1 MSQYTKEYQRKLISA
16 EEAAGLVKSGMWVDY
31 GAIGGFPSLIDEKLA
46 ARAKELTNVKIR
58 AEHSHTQLPQ
68 KDLNQEHFI
77 YNSWF
82 LGKVDRENAKKGACS
97 YIPFGLGEGPRM
109 YRQWLKDKV
118 DITFIEVTPMDA
130 KGNFNFGTAVTRQ
143 KAACEVAKTVVME
156 VNERQPWVMGGYD
169 EVVHISEVDYIVEN
183 HEYRIP
189 VFPAAEV
196 TPEDEKIAALLAE
209 QIEDGATIQLGVG
222 AIPSV
227 VGKLLIKH
235 NLKDLGIHSEM
246 FNDSMMELIE
256 AGVVNGSKK
265 SLNKGRSVFCFAAG
279 SEKLYKFMDRNPALA
294 GFPVDYTNDPYIIAK
309 NKKQI
314 AINSTLRVDL
324 RGQVCSESVGTRQIS
339 GTGGQ
344 LEFTRGAYMSEG
356 GKAFICLH
364 ATREGQDGKPVS
376 NIVPVLLV
384 GDMVTVPATDVS
396 YVVTEYGMVNLKG
409 LSVWERAK
417 ALISIAHPDYREELT
432 KAAIEAGFITKGTV
446 GIGWEEQGRIETDT
460 TNVK

>member
-1 MSQYTKEYQRKLISA
+1 MSKYTKEYQRKLIFA

-31 GAIGGFPSLIDEKLA
+31 GAICGFPSLVDEKLA
-46 ARAKELTNVKIR
+46 KRAVELTSVKIR
-58 AEHSHTQLPQ
+58 AEHSHTIIPKNDPL
-68 KDLNQEHFI
+68 QEHFI

-82 LGKVDRENAKKGACS
+82 LGKVDRENAKNGATS

-118 DITFIEVTPMDA
+118 DITFIEVTPMDTQ
-130 KGNFNFGTAVTRQ
+130 GNFNFGTAVTRQ

-156 VNERQPWVMGGYD
+156 VNENQPWVCGGYD
-169 EVVHISEVDYIVEN
+169 ETVNISKVDYIVEN

-189 VFPAAEV
+189 VFQAAV
-196 TPEDEKIAALLAE
+196 PTPEDEKIAQLLAE

-222 AIPSV
+222 AIPGA

-246 FNDSMMELIE
+246 FNDSMMELMQ
-256 AGVVNGSKK
+256 AGIVTGSKK
-265 SLNKGRSVFCFAAG
+265 SINKGRSVFCFAAG
-279 SEKLYKFMDRNPALA
+279 SEKLYKFMNRNPALA

-344 LEFTRGAYMSEG
+344 LEFTRGAYMAEG

-364 ATREGQDGKPVS
+364 ATREGKEGKPVS
-376 NIVPVLLV
+376 NIVPTLEL

-396 YVVTEYGMVNLKG
+396 YVVTEYGTVNLKG
-409 LSVWERAK
+409 LAVWQRAK
-417 ALISIAHPDYREELT
+417 ALISIAHPDFRNTLT
-432 KAAIEAGFITKGTV
+432 EAAIKAGFITRGTV
-446 GIGWEEQGRIETDT
+446 GIGWEE
-460 TNVK
+460 

>member
-1 MSQYTKEYQRKLISA
+1 MKNYTREYQRKLISA

-31 GAIGGFPSLIDEKLA
+31 GAICGFPSLIDEKLA
-46 ARAKELTNVKIR
+46 ARAQELTGVKIR
-58 AEHSHTQLPQ
+58 AEHSHTVIPRHDPHQA
-68 KDLNQEHFI
+68 HFI

-82 LGKVDRENAKKGACS
+82 LGKVDRENAKNGACS

-118 DITFIEVTPMDA
+118 DITFIEVTPMDE

-156 VNERQPWVMGGYD
+156 VNEHQPWVCGGYD
-169 EVVHISEVDYIVEN
+169 EVVNISRVDYIVEN
-183 HEYRIP
+183 HEYKLP
-189 VFPAAEV
+189 VFQPAVPA
-196 TPEDEKIAALLAE
+196 PEDEKIAALLAE
-209 QIEDGATIQLGVG
+209 QIGDGATIQLGVG

-246 FNDSMMELIE
+246 FNDSMMELIKS
-256 AGVVNGSKK
+256 GVVTGAKK
-265 SLNKGRSVFCFAAG
+265 SLNKDRSVFCFAAG
-279 SEKLYKFMDRNPALA
+279 SEKLYEFMDKNPALA
-294 GFPVDYTNDPYIIAK
+294 GFPVDYTNDPYTIAK
-309 NKKQI
+309 NKQQI

-344 LEFTRGAYMSEG
+344 LEFTRGAYLSDG

-364 ATREGQDGKPVS
+364 ATREGKDGRLIS
-376 NIVPVLLV
+376 NIVPVLEL

-409 LSVWERAK
+409 LSVWQRAK
-417 ALISIAHPDYREELT
+417 ALISIAHPDFREELT
-432 KAAIEAGFITKGTV
+432 KAAVKAGFITKGTV
-446 GIGWEEQGRIETDT
+446 GLGWEE
-460 TNVK
+460 

>member
-1 MSQYTKEYQRKLISA
+1 MSTFNGEYQRKLISA
-16 EEAAGLVKSGMWVDY
+16 EEAAGLVKSGMWIDY
-31 GAIGGFPSLIDEKLA
+31 GAICGFPSLVDEKLA
-46 ARAKELTNVKIR
+46 ARAKELTGVKIR
-58 AEHSHTQLPQ
+58 AEHSHTQIPRI
-68 KDLNQEHFI
+68 DPRQEHFI

-82 LGKVDRENAKKGACS
+82 LGKVDRENHKNGACS

-109 YRQWLKDKV
+109 YRQWLKDQV
-118 DITFIEVTPMDA
+118 DITFIEVTPMDEN
-130 KGNFNFGTAVTRQ
+130 GNFNFGTAVTRQ
-143 KAACEVAKTVVME
+143 KAACEVAKIVVME
-156 VNERQPWVMGGYD
+156 VNEHQPWVCGGYD
-169 EVVHISEVDYIVEN
+169 EVVNISKVNYVVEN
-183 HEYRIP
+183 HEYKIP
-189 VFPAAEV
+189 EFPAAVV
-196 TPEDEKIAALLAE
+196 TPEDEAIAQLLAE

-246 FNDSMMELIE
+246 FNDSMMELIQ
-256 AGVVNGSKK
+256 AGVVTGRKK
-265 SLNKGRSVFCFAAG
+265 SLNPGRAVHCFAAG
-279 SEKLYKFMDRNPALA
+279 SEKLYKFMDRNPVLA

-309 NKKQI
+309 NEKQI

-344 LEFTRGAYMSEG
+344 LEFTRGAYMAEG

-364 ATREGQDGKPVS
+364 ATREGKDGKAIS
-376 NIVPVLLV
+376 NIVPVLEL

-409 LSVWERAK
+409 KSVWQRAK
-417 ALISIAHPDYREELT
+417 ALISIAHPSFRDELT
-432 KAAIEAGFITKGTV
+432 QTAIKAGFITRGTV
-446 GIGWEEQGRIETDT
+446 GLGWE
-460 TNVK
+460 

>member
-1 MSQYTKEYQRKLISA
+1 MRDYTRSYQRKLISA

-31 GAIGGFPSLIDEKLA
+31 GAICGFPSLVDEKLA
-46 ARAKELTNVKIR
+46 KRAQELTGVKIR
-58 AEHSHTQLPQ
+58 AEHSHTTIPKADPL
-68 KDLNQEHFI
+68 QEHFI

-82 LGKVDRENAKKGACS
+82 LGKVDRENASKGATS

-118 DITFIEVTPMDA
+118 DITFIEVTPMDTQ
-130 KGNFNFGTAVTRQ
+130 GYFNFGTAVTRQ

-156 VNERQPWVMGGYD
+156 VNENQPWVCGGFD
-169 EVVHISEVDYIVEN
+169 ETVHVSRVDYIVEN
-183 HEYRIP
+183 HEYKIP
-189 VFPAAEV
+189 VFQAAV
-196 TPEDEKIAALLAE
+196 PTPDDEKIAQLLAE
-209 QIEDGATIQLGVG
+209 QIENGATIQLGVG

-256 AGVVNGSKK
+256 AGTVNGSKK
-265 SLNKGRSVFCFAAG
+265 SINRGRSVFCFAAG
-279 SEKLYKFMDRNPALA
+279 SEKLYRFMDRNAALA
-294 GFPVDYTNDPYIIAK
+294 GFPVNYTNDPYIIAR

-344 LEFTRGAYMSEG
+344 LEFTRGAYLAER

-364 ATREGQDGKPVS
+364 AARQGKDGKAIS
-376 NIVPVLLV
+376 NIVTTLET
-384 GDMVTVPATDVS
+384 GDMVSVPATDVS

-409 LSVWERAK
+409 LSVWQRAK
-417 ALISIAHPDYREELT
+417 ALISIAHPDFRDNLT
-432 KAAIEAGFITKGTV
+432 RDAINAGFITKGTV
-446 GIGWEEQGRIETDT
+446 GIGWEE
-460 TNVK
+460 